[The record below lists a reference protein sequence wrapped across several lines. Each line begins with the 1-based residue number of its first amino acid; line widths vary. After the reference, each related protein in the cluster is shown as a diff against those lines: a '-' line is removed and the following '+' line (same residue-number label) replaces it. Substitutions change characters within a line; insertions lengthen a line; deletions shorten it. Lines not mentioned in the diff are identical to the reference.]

1 MKCRSFKFGERQEI
15 SRREAQ
21 RIMKLRLKS
30 FLTLALLGAAIT
42 LPVLAGNGALS
53 PNTKDLQ
60 ALKKIMEDQS
70 INYVQTAPKGVILSG
85 YVDTSYSKRLAGSS
99 PSGTQVQAVTN
110 GSLTTEKL
118 TVDMPLPDKN
128 EWAAGF
134 RIDAIHSSATE

>member
-1 MKCRSFKFGERQEI
+1 
-15 SRREAQ
+15 
-21 RIMKLRLKS
+21 MKLRLKT
-30 FLTLALLGAAIT
+30 FPAIALLGA
-42 LPVLAGNGALS
+42 LPVLAGDAVSS

-70 INYVQTAPKGVILSG
+70 ISYVQTAPKGMILSG
-85 YVDTSYSKRLAGSS
+85 YVDTSYTKRLTGSG
-99 PSGTQVQAVTN
+99 PSATQVQGVTN

-134 RIDAIHSSATE
+134 RVDAIHSSATK